1 MSVAEDEL
9 YQQFLIDQE
18 DDLKRPKRFNNI
30 ADATDEDLEN
40 SPNIAVRVETIN
52 RKQKRSLKLQGI
64 NFNPD

>member
-18 DDLKRPKRFNNI
+18 DALKRPKRFNNI